1 MGQEFVSLALQ
12 KKFVHRGT
20 IKILSL
26 KGKTLLTLKIFFLQ
40 TVISTMK
47 AYQLICLSGQTTA
60 GQVLITKL

>member
-1 MGQEFVSLALQ
+1 MGQEFVPLALQ
-12 KKFVHRGT
+12 KKFVHSGT
-20 IKILSL
+20 IKVLSL

-47 AYQLICLSGQTTA
+47 AYQLICLSGWTIT